1 MATEKTS
8 LPNPKVLAP
17 SVAGVSS
24 QIVNQQTSLPEHL
37 VRLPGTNWAVWRW
50 IVLRGAGFPA
60 NEVFK
65 LAAPEC
71 AEAAD
76 AMLEAEAELESVR
89 EQMLEAIRSEFA
101 CDNGRR
107 DESLVRALRRLKK
120 GNFPKELEGRAEF
133 ESMLTAMHESTSE
146 LEAKRAEFR
155 ALFKSAT
162 DRVSKTMLEIGGS
175 DRFREAQRFS

>member
-8 LPNPKVLAP
+8 LPNPTVHAP
-17 SVAGVSS
+17 SVAGTSS
-24 QIVNQQTSLPEHL
+24 HIVNQQTSLPGHL

-76 AMLEAEAELESVR
+76 EMLEAEAELEAVR
-89 EQMLEAIRSEFA
+89 EEILEAIRQQLPA
-101 CDNGRR
+101 DGPR
-107 DESLVRALRRLKK
+107 
-120 GNFPKELEGRAEF
+120 
-133 ESMLTAMHESTSE
+133 
-146 LEAKRAEFR
+146 
-155 ALFKSAT
+155 
-162 DRVSKTMLEIGGS
+162 
-175 DRFREAQRFS
+175 